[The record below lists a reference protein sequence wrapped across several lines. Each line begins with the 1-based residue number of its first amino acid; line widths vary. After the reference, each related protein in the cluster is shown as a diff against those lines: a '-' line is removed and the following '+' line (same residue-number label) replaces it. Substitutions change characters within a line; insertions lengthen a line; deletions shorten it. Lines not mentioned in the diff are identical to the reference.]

1 VAADAACTN
10 AQAALAWL
18 LCRRDPAI
26 VPIVGVRTVE
36 QLEDDLGALEVE
48 LTDEQLGRLDAAGAP
63 SLGFPRSFLESDG
76 VRELIYGDTRD
87 LLVPRYSPRARA
99 RDEAV
104 AR

>member
-1 VAADAACTN
+1 MSTIEFVHDATPV
-10 AQAALAWL
+10 AQAL
-18 LCRRDPAI
+18 R
-26 VPIVGVRTVE
+26 VEVRTVE

-76 VRELIYGDTRD
+76 VRELIYGDTRN
-87 LLVPRYSPRARA
+87 LLYSRDARA